1 MSEIIGQEYL
11 ILKTIGSGF
20 TSNIY
25 LVKSIATEEIYAAKV
40 YNYTRENYLFY
51 LKEVE
56 IMKKLSLINIPG
68 IIRLI
73 SYGEEPI
80 IRDGMPDENA
90 VQYIIMDYMPNKD
103 LFYYVKNKSGLTE
116 REAYSI
122 FRKIVE
128 AINHCHKQGICHRDL
143 KLENILLDENNNPI
157 ICDFGFAILIE
168 EKDRKLTDILG
179 TEHYSPPEINRPY
192 DGFKVDS
199 YSLGV
204 ILFTLIFAGFG
215 FSEAKKSNK
224 LYKLIYMNKFE
235 EYWKEIGKKYGKDKV
250 DNVSEEFKRLF
261 FRLVAYD
268 PNKRPSTDEIFN
280 DDWMKMQ

>member
-11 ILKTIGSGF
+11 IIKTIGSGF

-40 YNYTRENYLFY
+40 YNCSRENYLFY

-56 IMKKLSLINIPG
+56 IMKKLSLNNTPG

-73 SYGEEPI
+73 TYGEEPI
-80 IRDGMPDENA
+80 IRDGIPDENI
-90 VQYIIMDYMPNKD
+90 VKYIIMDYMPNKD
-103 LFYYVKNKSGLTE
+103 LFYYIKKQRGLTE
-116 REAYSI
+116 REAYTI

-143 KLENILLDENNNPI
+143 KLENILLDENNNPV
-157 ICDFGFAILIE
+157 ICDFGFASLIE
-168 EKDRKLTDILG
+168 EKDKKLTDILG
-179 TEHYSPPEINRPY
+179 TEHYCPPEIKRPY

-199 YSLGV
+199 FSLGV
-204 ILFTLIFAGFG
+204 LLFTLIFAGFG

-250 DNVSEEFKRLF
+250 DNISKEFKRLF

-268 PNKRPSTDEIFN
+268 PNKRLSTEEILN
-280 DDWMKMQ
+280 DDWMKME

>member
-250 DNVSEEFKRLF
+250 NNVSEEFKRLF
-261 FRLVAYD
+261 FRLVSYD
-268 PNKRPSTDEIFN
+268 PNKRLSTDEILN